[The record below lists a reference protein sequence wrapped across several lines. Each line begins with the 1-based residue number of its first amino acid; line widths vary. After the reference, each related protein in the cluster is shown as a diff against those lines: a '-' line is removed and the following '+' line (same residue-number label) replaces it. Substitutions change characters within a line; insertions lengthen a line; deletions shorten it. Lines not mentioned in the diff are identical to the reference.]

1 MLDANNQMHSSG
13 YFSFS
18 LHRQL
23 NDAMPEYP
31 KKICFSLANELFFS
45 RYPQVLKRG
54 NPMCSMYGIF
64 TNIALKSPKCRYTDT
79 IHGAYGNGTSQ
90 S

>member
-31 KKICFSLANELFFS
+31 KKISFSLANELFFFQIPS
-45 RYPQVLKRG
+45 SLETWQSHVLHVW
-54 NPMCSMYGIF
+54 
-64 TNIALKSPKCRYTDT
+64 NIYQHCPKIT
-79 IHGAYGNGTSQ
+79 Q
-90 S
+90 M